1 MVKLGYHLITFCVL
15 LGTEFI
21 SEVTFLF
28 NIVVKACNYN
38 FKHLVDHKNI
48 SSFMAQSLNQQLFD
62 DHDEWNVRAQVA
74 LL

>member
-1 MVKLGYHLITFCVL
+1 M
-15 LGTEFI
+15 
-21 SEVTFLF
+21 TFLF

-74 LL
+74 LLKRPKFNRAASFVGYSSKLQV